1 MKKLLLLLAVLLVA
15 VVAIASPLKVAF
27 IYVGPVGDAGWTYAH
42 DLGRQYVQN
51 VFGNKVQVTYIE
63 SVPEGA
69 EAITVLKSL
78 ASRGFNVI
86 YTTSF
91 SYMNQT
97 FQVAKQ
103 FPKVIFENC
112 SGYKTLPN
120 MGDYFGRIY
129 QAEFLTGLIAG
140 AMTKDGKIGYVAAYP
155 IPEVIRGIDAFTIGV
170 RMVNPK
176 ATVQVVWVNSWY
188 DPATEKEAAIS
199 LINAGCD
206 VIKSE
211 TDSAAPLQA
220 AEEHHVYAI
229 GYNTD
234 MIKFAPH
241 YYLTSAVFNW
251 GKFYVSDIKK
261 IMNGTWKSQK
271 YWGGLDDGVVGLAPI
286 TNNVPEQ
293 VKKLVKAMENEL
305 KDHKFR
311 VFDGPIYDQNG
322 KLKVAAGQTLSD
334 QDLLSMDWF
343 VEGVIGKIPK

>member
-1 MKKLLLLLAVLLVA
+1 MPLLILLMATFVF
-15 VVAIASPLKVAF
+15 ASPLKIAF

-42 DLGRQYVQN
+42 DLGRQYVQK
-51 VFGNKVQVTYIE
+51 VFGNKIQVTYIE

-78 ASRGFNVI
+78 ASRGFNLI

-91 SYMNQT
+91 SYMQQT
-97 FQVAKQ
+97 AQVAKQ
-103 FPKVIFENC
+103 FPNVIFENC
-112 SGYKTLPN
+112 SGYITLKN

-140 AMTKDGKIGYVAAYP
+140 AMTKDNKIGYVAAYP
-155 IPEVIRGIDAFTIGV
+155 IPEVIRGINAFTIGV

-176 ATVQVVWVNSWY
+176 ATVHVVWVNSWY
-188 DPATEKEAAIS
+188 DPATEKEAALS

-251 GKFYVSDIKK
+251 GKFYERDIKAV
-261 IMNGTWKSQK
+261 MNGTWKPEK
-271 YWGGLDDGVVGLAPI
+271 FWGGLDTGVVGIAPM
-286 TNNVPEQ
+286 TKNVPIQ
-293 VKKLVKAMENEL
+293 TQKLVKAMEEEL
-305 KDHKFR
+305 KTHSFH
-311 VFDGPIYDQNG
+311 VFEGPIYDQNG
-322 KLKVAAGQTLSD
+322 KLKIEKGKIASD
-334 QDLLSMDWF
+334 DELLSMNWF